1 MPDFNDYSRV
11 DKFEKR
17 RKNTKSL
24 SVFLVLGS
32 ILLIVLIGVIIFGGD
47 DEADQS
53 AENQSNEAPEESE
66 QAANNS
72 EESTPNEDEQS
83 TTEENESENNSE
95 STDST
100 NETDTEEENS
110 NSEVETEQAEPSDDN
125 VTEAYTGNW
134 KPVGTEQTGQHTIN
148 FDDGSQ
154 DRKEIKKAAAVATE
168 LDEETLIMWWVSRN
182 GNQKVLATVSNS
194 ENTEIYRAYLTWVE
208 GQGWKP
214 TKVEKL
220 KENDQEYRFE

>member
-1 MPDFNDYSRV
+1 MSDFNDYSRV

-32 ILLIVLIGVIIFGGD
+32 LLLIVLIGVIIFGGD
-47 DEADQS
+47 DEGNKT
-53 AENQSNEAPEESE
+53 AENQSNNAPEESE
-66 QAANNS
+66 QAGENP
-72 EESTPNEDEQS
+72 EESTSNEEEQS
-83 TTEENESENNSE
+83 ATEENGSENNSD
-95 STDST
+95 SSDST
-100 NETDTEEENS
+100 NETDTEEKNN
-110 NSEVETEQAEPSDDN
+110 NSEVETEQAEPSDGN

-148 FDDGSQ
+148 FKDGSQ
-154 DRKEIKKAAAVATE
+154 DRKEMRKAAAVATG
-168 LDEETLIMWWVSRN
+168 LDEESLIMWWVSRD

-194 ENTEIYRAYLTWVE
+194 ENTEVYRAYLTWVE
-208 GQGWKP
+208 DQGWKP